1 MRSTREGVL
10 FFATVLAGILA
21 VLAFRSFNPS
31 DGALGGARLEETLT
45 QRSDLYREMQ
55 ALKDEEELLMARIV
69 QFQEG
74 YPSAQERLTMLEE
87 ELDTHHR
94 LLGVLPVTGP
104 GIQLILED
112 GEQDP
117 ELEPGAIENWFKII
131 HNNDMLRVLNELLI
145 HGAEAI
151 EINGERLTPQSE
163 VYCSWAFIT
172 INGRKLPAPY
182 VIRVVGDSAKLMYH
196 VNSTGTHLFLMR
208 HRGIRVTVEAMEAV
222 RLEASHLPRVP
233 QHLRPME

>member
-1 MRSTREGVL
+1 MKSAREGIL
-10 FFATVLAGILA
+10 FFAAVLVGLLA
-21 VLAFRSFNPS
+21 VLAFRSFRLSN
-31 DGALGGARLEETLT
+31 GTLGGTRLEEALAE
-45 QRSDLYREMQ
+45 RSVLFREMQ
-55 ALKDEEELLMARIV
+55 VLKEDQELLIMRIA

-74 YPSAQERLTMLEE
+74 YPSAQERLTMLEK
-87 ELDTHHR
+87 ELEKHHR
-94 LLGVLPVTGP
+94 LLGVLPVEGP
-104 GIQLILED
+104 GIQLVLED

-117 ELEPGAIENWFKII
+117 ELDPGAIENWFKII

-196 VNSTGTHLFLMR
+196 VNSKESHLFLMR
-208 HRGIRVTVEAMEAV
+208 HRGIRVSVEAFERL
-222 RLEASHLPRVP
+222 RLEESHLPQVP
-233 QHLRPME
+233 QYLRPME

>member
-1 MRSTREGVL
+1 MKFRREGVL
-10 FFATVLAGILA
+10 FFAAVLAGILA

-31 DGALGGARLEETLT
+31 NGALSGPRLEEALAE
-45 QRSDLYREMQ
+45 RSVLYREMQ
-55 ALKDEEELLMARIV
+55 ALQEEQELLTVRIA

-74 YPSAQERLTMLEE
+74 YPSAQERLKMLEK
-87 ELDTHHR
+87 ELDAHHR
-94 LLGVLPVTGP
+94 LLGVLPVEGP

-112 GEQDP
+112 GDQDP
-117 ELEPGAIENWFKII
+117 ELDPGAIENWFKII

-196 VNSTGTHLFLMR
+196 VNSTETHLFLMR
-208 HRGIRVTVEAMEAV
+208 HRGIRVTVEALEAL
-222 RLEASHLPRVP
+222 RLEASHQPRVP
-233 QHLRPME
+233 QYLSPME